1 MSNVQSANVKPELAN
16 TKSTHASKAKNTA
29 SHKAITHK
37 VKHPNVKHPNVK
49 HPNVDKKESKF
60 KKARK
65 ISKSIKRIESEMS
78 DIQSQMTKISD
89 IKSQMTKIGN
99 DLNSVLHLMQEKGT
113 KQVSNKSTNP
123 K

>member
-37 VKHPNVKHPNVK
+37 VKHPNVK

-113 KQVSNKSTNP
+113 KQVNNKSTNP

>member
-1 MSNVQSANVKPELAN
+1 MSNVQSAKVKPELAN

-37 VKHPNVKHPNVK
+37 VKHPNV
-49 HPNVDKKESKF
+49 DKTESKF

>member
-1 MSNVQSANVKPELAN
+1 MPNVQSANVKPELAN

-37 VKHPNVKHPNVK
+37 VKHPNV
-49 HPNVDKKESKF
+49 DKTELKF

-78 DIQSQMTKISD
+78 DIQSQMTKIG
-89 IKSQMTKIGN
+89 K
-99 DLNSVLHLMQEKGT
+99 DLNNLLHLMQEKGT
-113 KQVSNKSTNP
+113 TQVSNKKHQS
-123 K
+123 

>member
-1 MSNVQSANVKPELAN
+1 MSNVQSAKVKPELAN

-37 VKHPNVKHPNVK
+37 VKHPNVKHPNV
-49 HPNVDKKESKF
+49 DKTESKF

-78 DIQSQMTKISD
+78 DIQSQMTENI
-89 IKSQMTKIGN
+89 
-99 DLNSVLHLMQEKGT
+99 
-113 KQVSNKSTNP
+113 
-123 K
+123 

>member
-37 VKHPNVKHPNVK
+37 VKHPNVKHPNV
-49 HPNVDKKESKF
+49 DKKESKF

-78 DIQSQMTKISD
+78 DIQSQMTKI
-89 IKSQMTKIGN
+89 GN